1 MKGSRKR
8 PAVTAR
14 SVHKPA
20 IPRDE
25 SFKSQR
31 YFSLLVPILI
41 AIATFLMFAPAL
53 RNGFVNWD
61 DDKNILENIN
71 FRGLGWTRL
80 QWMFTTFYMGH
91 YQPLSWLTL
100 AIDYSIWGLDPV
112 GYHLTNIILHAANAV
127 LFYFL
132 VVRLLRLAFS
142 ARSSETVLEICLAA
156 AVAALF
162 FALHPLRVESVAWVT
177 ERRDVLSTLFLL
189 ATLIFYLRAC
199 RPPDQPN
206 RWRWIGLALVMYLF
220 SLLAKAAGITF
231 PVVLVLLD
239 TYPLRRIR
247 WLKGNDLVKADK
259 SVWLEKIPFAVLASA
274 AATAAALA
282 QYEGGAMWTMQG
294 SGLLSR
300 FLRSLYGLNFYLWKT
315 LLPLDLAPLY
325 EIPRILDPLAPR
337 FVISFVVITTLSL
350 FFVSMRNRWPAG
362 LTAWLCYITLV
373 APVLGLVQSGPQ
385 LAADR
390 YSYVPCLGWAVLVG
404 SGMYWCRIRWHENN
418 RIRTVFSFVSL
429 LIVASL
435 ALVTWNQIKV
445 WRTSEALWRRVL
457 EVDPNSSIAHNNWG
471 NVLFRK
477 GEFKAATD
485 YYRRALEIDPA
496 YAEAHFNLGTAYV
509 NTNQWQAAVEQYAI
523 GLKYDP
529 NNARARHF
537 IGQMYVRRDDLGKA
551 IEQFRQSLSLAPGQ
565 SAVYADLGVALA
577 LQGNFAAAV
586 RELKFAISLRPD
598 DAELRVRIGRVFA
611 AQNRLREAVE
621 AFRVAVQLDPEFAEA
636 HLNLSQALEELGD
649 RAEASHHFNE
659 ATRLKYQ
666 QSQRSTRE

>member
-14 SVHKPA
+14 PVRKPA
-20 IPRDE
+20 IPREE
-25 SFKSQR
+25 SFKSHR
-31 YFSLLVPILI
+31 YFSLLIPILI
-41 AIATFLMFAPAL
+41 VIATCLVFAPAL
-53 RNGFVNWD
+53 QNGFVSWD
-61 DDKNILENIN
+61 DDKNILENLN

-100 AIDYSIWGLDPV
+100 AIDYSIWRLDPF
-112 GYHLTNIILHAANAV
+112 GYHLTNIILHAANAA

-142 ARSSETVLEICLAA
+142 AGSSETVLEIRLAA

-177 ERRDVLSTLFLL
+177 ERRDVLSTLFLI
-189 ATLIFYLRAC
+189 ATLIFYLRAQQ
-199 RPPDQPN
+199 PPEQSN
-206 RWRWIGLALVMYLF
+206 RWRWIGLAWVTYLF

-247 WLKGNDLVKADK
+247 WLKGNDWVTADRA
-259 SVWLEKIPFAVLASA
+259 VWLEKIPFAVLASA
-274 AATAAALA
+274 AAIAAALA
-282 QYEGGAMWTMQG
+282 QSQSGTLWTTPG
-294 SGLLSR
+294 FGFSSRLLQ
-300 FLRSLYGLNFYLWKT
+300 SLYGLNFYLWKT

-325 EIPRILDPLAPR
+325 EIPHIFDPLAPS

-350 FFVSMRNRWPAG
+350 FFVAMRNRWPAG

-373 APVLGLVQSGPQ
+373 APVLGLVRSGPQ

-390 YSYVPCLGWAVLVG
+390 YSYLSCLGWAVLAG
-404 SGMYWCRIRWHENN
+404 SGMYWCWIRWRENN
-418 RIRTVFSFVSL
+418 RIRTVFSFGSL

-445 WRTSEALWRRVL
+445 WRSSEALWRRVL

-471 NVLFRK
+471 NVLLRK

-485 YYRRALEIDPA
+485 YYLRALEIDPA

-509 NTNQWQAAVEQYAI
+509 KTNQWQAAVEQYVV
-523 GLKYDP
+523 GLKLDP
-529 NNARARHF
+529 NNAQARHF
-537 IGQMYVRRDDLGKA
+537 LGQMYVRGDDLGKA
-551 IEQFRQSLSLAPGQ
+551 IEQFSQSLSLAPGQ
-565 SAVYADLGVALA
+565 SVVHADLGVALA
-577 LQGNFAAAV
+577 LQGNFAEAV
-586 RELKFAISLRPD
+586 RELEFAISLRPN

-621 AFRVAVQLDPEFAEA
+621 AFRFAVQLDPEFAEA

-649 RAEASHHFNE
+649 RAEASHHFHE

-666 QSQRSTRE
+666 QSQLSTR

>member
-1 MKGSRKR
+1 MKASRKR

-14 SVHKPA
+14 AVHKPA
-20 IPRDE
+20 IPRE
-25 SFKSQR
+25 KSFKSHQ
-31 YFSLLVPILI
+31 YFSFLLPILI
-41 AIATFLMFAPAL
+41 VIVTCLVFAPAL

-61 DDKNILENIN
+61 DDKTILENVN

-100 AIDYSIWGLDPV
+100 AIDYSIWRLDPF
-112 GYHLTNIILHAANAV
+112 GYHLTNIILHAANAA

-142 ARSSETVLEICLAA
+142 AGSSEAVLEIRLAA

-177 ERRDVLSTLFLL
+177 ERRDVLSTLFLI
-189 ATLIFYLRAC
+189 ATLILYLRAQQ
-199 RPPDQPN
+199 PPEQPN
-206 RWRWIGLALVMYLF
+206 RWRWIGLAWVTYLF

-239 TYPLRRIR
+239 TYPLRRIQ
-247 WLKGNDLVKADK
+247 WLKGNGLVRADR
-259 SVWLEKIPFAVLASA
+259 SVWLEKIPFAILATA
-274 AATAAALA
+274 AGTAAALA

-294 SGLLSR
+294 AGLFSR
-300 FLRSLYGLNFYLWKT
+300 LLQSLYGLNFYLWKT

-325 EIPRILDPLAPR
+325 EIPRIFDLLAPS
-337 FVISFVVITTLSL
+337 FVISFVVIATLSL
-350 FFVSMRNRWPAG
+350 VFVSMRNRWPAG

-385 LAADR
+385 LVADR
-390 YSYVPCLGWAVLVG
+390 YSYVSCLGWAVLAG
-404 SGMYWCRIRWHENN
+404 SGMYWCWIRWRENN

-435 ALVTWNQIKV
+435 ALMTWNQIKV
-445 WRTSEALWRRVL
+445 WRSSEALWRRVL

-471 NVLFRK
+471 NVLLRK

-485 YYRRALEIDPA
+485 YYLRALEIDPE
-496 YAEAHFNLGTAYV
+496 YADAHFNLGTAYV
-509 NTNQWQAAVEQYAI
+509 KTNQWQAAVEQYAV

-537 IGQMYVRRDDLGKA
+537 LGQMYVRGDDLGKA
-551 IEQFRQSLSLAPGQ
+551 IEQFSQSLSLAPGQ
-565 SAVYADLGVALA
+565 SAVHADLGVALA
-577 LQGNFAAAV
+577 LQGNFAEAV
-586 RELKFAISLRPD
+586 RELSLAISLRPD

-621 AFRVAVQLDPEFAEA
+621 AFRFAVQLDPEFAEA

-649 RAEASHHFNE
+649 RGEASHHFHE

-666 QSQRSTRE
+666 QSQLSTR